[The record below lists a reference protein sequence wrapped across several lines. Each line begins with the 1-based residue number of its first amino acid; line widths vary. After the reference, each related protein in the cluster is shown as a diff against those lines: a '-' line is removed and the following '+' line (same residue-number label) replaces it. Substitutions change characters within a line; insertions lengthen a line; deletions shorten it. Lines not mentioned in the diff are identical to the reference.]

1 MVGTEGTHVRVI
13 SAAAAVLVALSVG
26 PAAPAEAGVTPAK
39 VKIANYAFQPTVLTI
54 PVGTKVTWT
63 DQDNDAHNVTS
74 TKGPQ
79 RFASSPL
86 TKGKS
91 YSHTFRKVGTY
102 RYVCTFHATMHAT
115 VRVVAAR

>member
-1 MVGTEGTHVRVI
+1 VVRAEGTHVRTI
-13 SAAAAVLVALSVG
+13 GTAVLLALAVAF
-26 PAAPAEAGVTPAK
+26 AAPAAAGVAPTK
-39 VKIANYAFQPTVLTI
+39 VKIANYAFKPATLTI

-74 TKGPQ
+74 TKGPA
-79 RFASSPL
+79 RFTSPTL

-102 RYVCTFHATMHAT
+102 RYVCTFHANMHAT
-115 VRVVAAR
+115 VKVVAAR